1 MGRVEL
7 WRRLILPGIFP
18 HLVTGWVTA
27 AGGAWNA
34 SIVAEY
40 VKFHNELLV
49 ADGVG
54 AAISV
59 ATDQGQFPML
69 AACVLA
75 MCVAVVGINR
85 ALWKPLYNL
94 AEEKYS
100 LTK

>member
-1 MGRVEL
+1 MEK

-18 HLVTGWVTA
+18 YLVTGWVTA

-40 VKFHNELLV
+40 VHFRQDTLV
-49 ADGVG
+49 ADGLG

-59 ATDQGQFPML
+59 ATAGGNFAML
-69 AACVLA
+69 AACVLS

-85 ALWKPLYNL
+85 IVWKRLYNL
-94 AEEKYS
+94 AEEKFA